1 MLPVHTPSQARFDA
15 AFASNPE
22 NAAAKP
28 KKRKDSSSGKPKA
41 LSAYMHFCGERR
53 ASLTAELKAQL
64 GGDFQNK
71 KVMVVLGEEWRAL
84 GDTAKAKYVAMSEAQ
99 KAELAATSI

>member
-1 MLPVHTPSQARFDA
+1 MDKVRVLICLC
-15 AFASNPE
+15 
-22 NAAAKP
+22 
-28 KKRKDSSSGKPKA
+28 KPKA